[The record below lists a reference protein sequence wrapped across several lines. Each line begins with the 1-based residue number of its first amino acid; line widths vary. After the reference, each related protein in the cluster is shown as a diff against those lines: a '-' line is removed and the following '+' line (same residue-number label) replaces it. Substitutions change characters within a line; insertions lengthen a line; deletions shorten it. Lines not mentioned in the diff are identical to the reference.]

1 MIAEKMVGQAVKR
14 GASDIHM
21 VSGIRLKCRV
31 DGALSNLSEKRVTR
45 QGCERLAEEL
55 LGADWQAC
63 LLAGERDLAVTLAGR
78 RCRAHLF
85 LQQGQP
91 SIAIRLLAEGIPG
104 IETLGLPEVVHTFAD
119 FSKGLVLVTGE
130 TGSGKSTTLA
140 SLINHINHR
149 RPVHVIT
156 LEDPIEYLYQP
167 DLALINQREIGRD
180 TLNFATGLR
189 SALREDPDVLLVG
202 EMRDL
207 ETVETAILAAETGH
221 LVFATLHTGS
231 AVEAIDRIV
240 NVFPEGRQPLI
251 RTTLS
256 MTLKA
261 VLSQR
266 LLPRKGGGRV
276 LACEVMMPT
285 PAICHMI
292 REGKLSQIENAM
304 LTGAQAGSITMA
316 QSLEALSARGEIAST
331 LTQG

>member
-1 MIAEKMVGQAVKR
+1 MIAEKIVGQAAR
-14 GASDIHM
+14 RRASDVHI
-21 VSGIRLKCRV
+21 VIGSRLKCRV
-31 DGALSNLSEKRVTR
+31 DGALSNLSEKKITR
-45 QGCERLAEEL
+45 QGCERLAEAL

-63 LLAGERDLAVTLAGR
+63 LQAGERDLAVTLAGR
-78 RCRAHLF
+78 RCRVHLF

-91 SIAIRLLAEGIPG
+91 SIAIRLLADGIPG
-104 IETLGLPEVVHTFAD
+104 IGTLGLPKVVGTFAD
-119 FSKGLVLVTGE
+119 FPKGLVLVTGE

-140 SLINHINHR
+140 ALIDHINHR

-167 DLALINQREIGRD
+167 DLALINQREIGCD
-180 TLNFATGLR
+180 TQNFATGLR

-207 ETVETAILAAETGH
+207 ETMETAILAAETGH

-276 LACEVMMPT
+276 PACEVMMPT
-285 PAICHMI
+285 PAIRHMI
-292 REGKLSQIENAM
+292 REGKSSQIENAM
-304 LTGAQAGSITMA
+304 LTGAQTGSVTMA
-316 QSLEALSARGEIAST
+316 QSLEALAARGEIASIPV
-331 LTQG
+331 QY